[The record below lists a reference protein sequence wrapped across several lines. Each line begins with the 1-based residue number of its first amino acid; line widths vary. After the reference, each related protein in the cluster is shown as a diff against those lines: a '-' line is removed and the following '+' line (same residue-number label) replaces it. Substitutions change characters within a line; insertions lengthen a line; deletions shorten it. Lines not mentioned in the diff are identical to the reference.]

1 MTSRMADVSGP
12 VFFQDRSLN
21 CRSRSMNRPSE
32 RDATRLRRI
41 AGSGRRFCHWFTG
54 WPGEQTGCATASQ
67 RSGRRRPGL
76 SGGVSSA
83 MMMTASGPLRGLL
96 PAMPVARRLMSKLV
110 QVAGKGRAELRNPLP
125 DRFVRDVE
133 PPLG

>member
-12 VFFQDRSLN
+12 VFFQDP
-21 CRSRSMNRPSE
+21 C
-32 RDATRLRRI
+32 
-41 AGSGRRFCHWFTG
+41 
-54 WPGEQTGCATASQ
+54 
-67 RSGRRRPGL
+67 
-76 SGGVSSA
+76 
-83 MMMTASGPLRGLL
+83 
-96 PAMPVARRLMSKLV
+96 ARRLMSKLV